1 LIILTQNIVYKL
13 SEIRSG
19 MFVPAPD
26 LIFFPSRIL
35 DTWVKKVR
43 IRKTAYRSLCTENIY
58 QVISP
63 SSLQDEKGRRSR
75 PVATTAGTKPEP
87 EVAEDDWDS
96 VAPDEYDEDVP
107 AVDTSTTASPVA
119 ARKSGRKAPASGPP
133 GGGKAPVKSG
143 KISFADTR
151 GAAKSLE
158 SDTASFLLLLRQGL
172 INNGR
177 EMVAYRGPFQCGIPD
192 CGAVI
197 LNNKL
202 VVRHWNEV
210 HR

>member
-1 LIILTQNIVYKL
+1 
-13 SEIRSG
+13 
-19 MFVPAPD
+19 M
-26 LIFFPSRIL
+26 
-35 DTWVKKVR
+35 
-43 IRKTAYRSLCTENIY
+43 
-58 QVISP
+58 
-63 SSLQDEKGRRSR
+63 
-75 PVATTAGTKPEP
+75 ATTAAGTKPEP
-87 EVAEDDWDS
+87 ADVEIAEDDWDD
-96 VAPDEYDEDVP
+96 VAPEDDDVP

-119 ARKSGRKAPASGPP
+119 ARKSGRKARTSGPP
-133 GGGKAPVKSG
+133 TGGKAPEKSG
-143 KISFADTR
+143 KIRFADTR
-151 GAAKSLE
+151 GPAKSLE

-177 EMVAYRGPFQCGIPD
+177 EMVAYRGPFQCGIPE

>member
-1 LIILTQNIVYKL
+1 
-13 SEIRSG
+13 
-19 MFVPAPD
+19 M
-26 LIFFPSRIL
+26 
-35 DTWVKKVR
+35 
-43 IRKTAYRSLCTENIY
+43 
-58 QVISP
+58 
-63 SSLQDEKGRRSR
+63 
-75 PVATTAGTKPEP
+75 ATTAGAKPEP

-96 VAPDEYDEDVP
+96 VAPEYDDDVP

-119 ARKSGRKAPASGPP
+119 ARKSGRKVAASGPPTGGKAPASGTPDT
-133 GGGKAPVKSG
+133 SG
-143 KISFADTR
+143 KIR

-177 EMVAYRGPFQCGIPD
+177 EMVAYRGPFQCGIPE